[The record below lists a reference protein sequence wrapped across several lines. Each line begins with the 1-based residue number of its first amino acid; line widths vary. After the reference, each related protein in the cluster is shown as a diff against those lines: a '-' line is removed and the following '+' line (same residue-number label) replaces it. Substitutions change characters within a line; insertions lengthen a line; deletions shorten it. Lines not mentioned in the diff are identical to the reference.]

1 MRKILFIL
9 LLLVSSVSYGQ
20 SVKSDS
26 TVVYEY
32 HFKIDTKKKQKTE
45 LELEIE
51 RLEKIVEHLSNM
63 EKLRNDMRKYEGHK
77 EYKELNEAFK
87 RLEKKENPLL
97 RNNF

>member
-1 MRKILFIL
+1 MFLV
-9 LLLVSSVSYGQ
+9 VSSVSYGQ

-63 EKLRNDMRKYEGHK
+63 KKLRNDMRQYEGCK
-77 EYKELNEAFK
+77 KYQKLNEDFK
-87 RLEKKENPLL
+87 RLEKKEEDLMK
-97 RNNF
+97 

>member
-9 LLLVSSVSYGQ
+9 FLVVSSVSYGQ

-32 HFKIDTKKKQKTE
+32 HFKIDTKKKQKTD
-45 LELEIE
+45 LELKIE

-63 EKLRNDMRKYEGHK
+63 KKLRNDMRQYEGCK
-77 EYKELNEAFK
+77 KYQKLNEDFK
-87 RLEKKENPLL
+87 RLEKKEEDLMK
-97 RNNF
+97 

>member
-9 LLLVSSVSYGQ
+9 LLLVSLVSYGQ

-51 RLEKIVEHLSNM
+51 RLEKMVEHLSNM
-63 EKLRNDMRKYEGHK
+63 EKLRNDMRQYEGHK
-77 EYKELNEAFK
+77 EYQKLNEDFK
-87 RLEKKENPLL
+87 RLEKKEEELFKMN
-97 RNNF
+97 

>member
-9 LLLVSSVSYGQ
+9 FLVVSSVSYGQ

-32 HFKIDTKKKQKTE
+32 HFKIDTKEKQKTD

-63 EKLRNDMRKYEGHK
+63 EKLRNDMRQYEGRK
-77 EYKELNEAFK
+77 EYQKLNEDFK
-87 RLEKKENPLL
+87 RLEKKEKYFLT
-97 RNNF
+97 F

>member
-9 LLLVSSVSYGQ
+9 FLFVSSVSYGQ

-63 EKLRNDMRKYEGHK
+63 EKLRNDMRQYEGCK
-77 EYKELNEAFK
+77 KYQKLIEDFK
-87 RLEKKENPLL
+87 RLEKKEEDLMK
-97 RNNF
+97 

>member
-9 LLLVSSVSYGQ
+9 FFIIASSVSYGQ

-51 RLEKIVEHLSNM
+51 RLEKIVEYVSNF
-63 EKLRNDMRKYEGHK
+63 EKLRNDMREYEGRK
-77 EYKELNEAFK
+77 EYQKLNEGFK
-87 RLEKKENPLL
+87 RLEKKVEEWFKMN
-97 RNNF
+97 